1 MSHTEV
7 DTVLGQALRMSAQE
21 RAEIAEKLIASLDDS
36 CESDVEEAWQEEV
49 QRRIR
54 ELDSGAAACVPWRK
68 SAVACAT
75 RHADACHSAS

>member
-36 CESDVEEAWQEEV
+36 SESDVEQAWQEEV
-49 QRRIR
+49 HRRIR
-54 ELDSGAAACVPWRK
+54 ELDSGAAVCVPWEEVRRRLRDK
-68 SAVACAT
+68 AC
-75 RHADACHSAS
+75 